1 MDGLKKL
8 RMEKK
13 MTQQEVADLAG
24 ISLRSY
30 KSYENDE
37 EKRNTLKYRYIM
49 ELLTRINFV
58 DEEHGLLTIDDIT
71 RKCSEVFKQYNVK
84 FCDLFGSYAKGKETP
99 VSDVDLLISADVK
112 GLRFYG
118 MTEELR
124 NSLHKKVDILDVNQ
138 LRDNLPLIEEILKDG
153 IKIYG

>member
-1 MDGLKKL
+1 M
-8 RMEKK
+8 
-13 MTQQEVADLAG
+13 
-24 ISLRSY
+24 
-30 KSYENDE
+30 
-37 EKRNTLKYRYIM
+37 
-49 ELLTRINFV
+49 
-58 DEEHGLLTIDDIT
+58 
-71 RKCSEVFKQYNVK
+71 K
-84 FCDLFGSYAKGKETP
+84 FCYLFGSYAKGKETP